1 MKNALKLSFLSRIF
15 PLDMEDLLNLILW
28 TKLKPA
34 ILVCPKRDKGS
45 FLSTLYKRLTRK
57 RISVRSKSFF
67 GELPRMLLGKF
78 LLMATPFGG
87 PGIVVECDE
96 SKFD

>member
-45 FLSTLYKRLTRK
+45 SFQHSTSAEPEK
-57 RISVRSKSFF
+57 
-67 GELPRMLLGKF
+67 E
-78 LLMATPFGG
+78 
-87 PGIVVECDE
+87 
-96 SKFD
+96 

>member
-34 ILVCPKRDKGS
+34 ILVCPKREKGLS
-45 FLSTLYKRLTRK
+45 FQHSTGAEPEK
-57 RISVRSKSFF
+57 
-67 GELPRMLLGKF
+67 E
-78 LLMATPFGG
+78 
-87 PGIVVECDE
+87 
-96 SKFD
+96 